1 MSSESLAQAVARN
14 SNWINT
20 VISNSKL
27 SSQLSELVSITSL
40 DQKIVV
46 QEGVLDAK
54 YANVKSIRGY
64 KGLWNATTNI
74 PTLSNSSGVVGD
86 VYKVSVAGNINI
98 GSGSIYYVVGDLIYL
113 SEDNWI
119 KISPNQIS
127 DITGLQLALD
137 SLAGGLI
144 PQGNWNALSN
154 VPDIGTGATT
164 GQFWIVSVAGST
176 NVGGITDWEVND
188 WAVRTATGWA
198 KIDNTDKVLSVAGR
212 TGVIVLGIT
221 DITGL
226 TAELANTVKLT
237 GNQSI
242 AGQKT
247 FTELVTMTDRLKLS
261 DSRGNTLIGD
271 GVGTSITTG
280 AFNVGVGL
288 NVLQDNTIGTY
299 NVGLGDLALHQN
311 TEGSN
316 NFAGGSFSMW
326 TNSTGSFN
334 VAIGHE
340 ASRIN
345 TTGSFNVAIGSEAS
359 KTNTTGENNIGI
371 GKESLW
377 NNRTGSHNIGV
388 GLQAGKYIANG
399 VGNNRIPQKSI
410 FIGQDTR
417 ANADGQTNQIVI
429 GDTAIGNG
437 SNTVTLGNNSIA
449 TTYLKGDV
457 NITGS
462 ITGGGGDFLPL
473 AGGTLTGALTGT
485 SAAFTGTTTVQG
497 TGDSSFVG
505 NVGIGTNSPNA
516 KLHVGPSTLVSGYT
530 PTTTTLAVSDVVNGA
545 ELLLR
550 GKSPRIWFD
559 STAAGNAE
567 IYLDGT
573 KLNIL
578 SDSPSAPGESRLYI
592 KADGNVGIGTTT
604 PTDLLALHNNATG
617 AVDAQMNFT
626 TAATGQADGNGFRVG
641 WNGNVAQMYLFENAD
656 MRIGTNNVERI
667 RILADGNVGIGETNP
682 LATLD
687 VHNKN
692 GGDAGSKSQM
702 QSNAVLKL
710 RPHATN
716 STNMLFSQLNSG
728 SAMGITVTNS
738 AATADWDIALNP
750 FGGNVAIGTDN
761 PSVKLQV
768 KGTTIAGVEEIGFL
782 EAGNGTVG
790 SGAALG
796 FANSGFLG
804 SYPNWRL
811 AQISAIYETS
821 NTFDG
826 ALIFK
831 TSNAANEGVERMRIS
846 SAGDVGIDATSNSA
860 EDTNNGVPK
869 FQVNTTTAALGE
881 FPLAA
886 RFTTNSDAGDNSGV
900 SVLINSGNDRG
911 LMISAGRKVGNVALA
926 KLNIVENTGAELTGI
941 TMLQNGPAGT
951 AVNVG
956 IGTNNPDTKLKIEN
970 NLAGMPSATYATTV
984 ANSTLHL
991 SAETVPFYNHL
1002 LMGVG
1007 SAESSWI
1014 QSQHGNSNAKDLL
1027 LNPIGGNVGIGT
1039 TAPGAKL
1046 DVDGV
1051 IRAGSGGS
1059 TGGSLGFEID
1069 YSGANVINTWST
1081 EYSSSDSVFGVA
1093 VRAKNGVANAFTST
1107 AGNAAFQKGA
1117 LVLGDDLEFLNAPG
1131 TIVAI
1136 GSDVAMTSR
1145 FKIKSSGEVGI
1156 GTDSPDALLHVRAAT
1171 DVTGTI
1177 EVQGGKAVVTSAG
1190 EINSELNFGSND
1202 ASATGGIGGSIKSVT
1217 ENTNGAYVGMS
1228 FYTAKQGRTPV
1239 LEEAMRIDHNGNVGI
1254 GTDNPNEMLEVDGN
1268 IRLGDGADR
1277 DIIGPTNSSLRILAN
1292 PNSST
1297 EGIIFST
1304 DLGTTTEMFIQ
1315 DGGKVGIGTDSPLT
1329 LLNLEGVKNT
1339 SIITLESTTNDASW
1353 SVGDKIGA
1361 INFYSADD
1369 SGAGAGVKASMSYEV
1384 SSGGTGAT
1392 NALVFNTAGTT
1403 TGTNNTERMRINSTG
1418 TVTIGDISTT
1428 NTGKFGYTPGVGTYS
1443 GIMEMFHSTTNAL
1456 GSGFVNFYRDSSVIG
1471 SINQVGTN
1479 GISYNTSSDY
1489 RLKEDLQDFGGL
1501 DMVSKIPV
1509 YNYKW
1514 KSDESRSYG
1523 VMAHE
1528 LQEVL
1533 PNAVSGEKDA
1543 EEMQGV
1549 DYSKIVPLLI
1559 KSIQELKAEIEI
1571 LKAK

>member
-345 TTGSFNVAIGSEAS
+345 TTGSFNVAIGTEAS

-831 TSNAANEGVERMRIS
+831 TSNAANEGVERMRIT
-846 SAGDVGIDATSNSA
+846 SAGFVGIG
-860 EDTNNGVPK
+860 EDNPTELLHLK
-869 FQVNTTTAALGE
+869 
-881 FPLAA
+881 
-886 RFTTNSDAGDNSGV
+886 SG
-900 SVLINSGNDRG
+900 
-911 LMISAGRKVGNVALA
+911 
-926 KLNIVENTGAELTGI
+926 
-941 TMLQNGPAGT
+941 AGT
-951 AVNVG
+951 STDFGLEESGIGWRLRNDQQANDFILSSVTGTFNTFINRFVVKQDGNVG
-956 IGTNNPDTKLKIEN
+956 IGTDSPDRKLVLDGALGTPALEIKKNTDRIVY
-970 NLAGMPSATYATTV
+970 LGTGSSDAADDAPI
-984 ANSTLHL
+984 LHL
-991 SAETVPFYNHL
+991 MNQNVIKVNLSTIGDSY
-1002 LMGVG
+1002 
-1007 SAESSWI
+1007 
-1014 QSQHGNSNAKDLL
+1014 
-1027 LNPIGGNVGIGT
+1027 LNGGNVGIGT
-1039 TAPGAKL
+1039 T
-1046 DVDGV
+1046 
-1051 IRAGSGGS
+1051 
-1059 TGGSLGFEID
+1059 T
-1069 YSGANVINTWST
+1069 
-1081 EYSSSDSVFGVA
+1081 
-1093 VRAKNGVANAFTST
+1093 
-1107 AGNAAFQKGA
+1107 
-1117 LVLGDDLEFLNAPG
+1117 
-1131 TIVAI
+1131 
-1136 GSDVAMTSR
+1136 
-1145 FKIKSSGEVGI
+1145 
-1156 GTDSPDALLHVRAAT
+1156 
-1171 DVTGTI
+1171 
-1177 EVQGGKAVVTSAG
+1177 
-1190 EINSELNFGSND
+1190 
-1202 ASATGGIGGSIKSVT
+1202 
-1217 ENTNGAYVGMS
+1217 
-1228 FYTAKQGRTPV
+1228 
-1239 LEEAMRIDHNGNVGI
+1239 
-1254 GTDNPNEMLEVDGN
+1254 
-1268 IRLGDGADR
+1268 
-1277 DIIGPTNSSLRILAN
+1277 
-1292 PNSST
+1292 
-1297 EGIIFST
+1297 
-1304 DLGTTTEMFIQ
+1304 
-1315 DGGKVGIGTDSPLT
+1315 PLT

-1361 INFYSADD
+1361 INFYSADA

-1384 SSGGTGAT
+1384 SNGGTGAT
-1392 NALVFNTAGTT
+1392 NALVFNTAGTA
-1403 TGTNNTERMRINSTG
+1403 TGTNNTERMRIDSAGNVGIG
-1418 TVTIGDISTT
+1418 TTDPTTKLTIEGAHSGALAARMNIYYPGSQADQNAYLDMWASE
-1428 NTGKFGYTPGVGTYS
+1428 PGVTYNGS
-1443 GIMEMFHSTTNAL
+1443 GIGSNILGTPYYGKKTSTQGMAYIRFVNGIIGLWTGPVSDNVATERIRVESGGNLLIGVPSISDATSRSYGNAFAGSSANGNWTSW
-1456 GSGFVNFYRDSSVIG
+1456 GSGSHTHAIFRNATNI
-1471 SINQVGTN
+1471 VGTITTS
-1479 GISYNTSSDY
+1479 GSATTYNTSSDY

-1559 KSIQELKAEIEI
+1559 KSIQELTAKVEI
-1571 LKAK
+1571 LEAK

>member
-261 DSRGNTLIGD
+261 DSAANTLIGD
-271 GVGTSITTG
+271 GVGTSLTTG
-280 AFNVGVGL
+280 AFNVGVGR
-288 NVLQDNTIGTY
+288 NVLQDTTVGSY
-299 NVGLGDLALHQN
+299 NVGLGDWALYQN

-316 NFAGGSFSMW
+316 NFAGGDFTLW

-345 TTGSFNVAIGSEAS
+345 STGSFNVAIGSEAS

-399 VGNNRIPQKSI
+399 VGDNRIPQKSI

-473 AGGTLTGALTGT
+473 SGGTLTGALTGT
-485 SAAFTGTTTVQG
+485 SASFTGSVTAGSLLTIKGASPYIQWQNVAGTRLGYIQHNSNDLIYNADVGIHKFNQNATFTNRVGIGATELYTTTTDLNLSGKGVSFKNDINGASDNWSYIYNTATASQSNLVFAVGASLTALTLSHSANATFAGDVAINNGKFLKLQRSSGNLSTQAIGIPAGSDSVRFFTTGEFDFVNGSLVNILKIGNTGNATFAGNVSAG
-497 TGDSSFVG
+497 TGDIAMDASSSGQLEIQGSGYRGAIALDATAMRIYHNSSSRDLVL
-505 NVGIGTNSPNA
+505 GTNETARLTINGSNGNAAFSANVTLGAGLSRPCTYDGYGGNFKITPNA
-516 KLHVGPSTLVSGYT
+516 GGWASGYFFNQ
-530 PTTTTLAVSDVVNGA
+530 S
-545 ELLLR
+545 
-550 GKSPRIWFD
+550 
-559 STAAGNAE
+559 
-567 IYLDGT
+567 DGT
-573 KLNIL
+573 YR
-578 SDSPSAPGESRLYI
+578 G
-592 KADGNVGIGTTT
+592 GFG
-604 PTDLLALHNNATG
+604 ALG
-617 AVDAQMNFT
+617 
-626 TAATGQADGNGFRVG
+626 
-641 WNGNVAQMYLFENAD
+641 
-656 MRIGTNNVERI
+656 GTNT
-667 RILADGNVGIGETNP
+667 LQYFWIGDDYN
-682 LATLD
+682 
-687 VHNKN
+687 
-692 GGDAGSKSQM
+692 DASM
-702 QSNAVLKL
+702 V
-710 RPHATN
+710 
-716 STNMLFSQLNSG
+716 
-728 SAMGITVTNS
+728 V
-738 AATADWDIALNP
+738 
-750 FGGNVAIGTDN
+750 
-761 PSVKLQV
+761 
-768 KGTTIAGVEEIGFL
+768 
-782 EAGNGTVG
+782 
-790 SGAALG
+790 
-796 FANSGFLG
+796 
-804 SYPNWRL
+804 YPN
-811 AQISAIYETS
+811 
-821 NTFDG
+821 
-826 ALIFK
+826 
-831 TSNAANEGVERMRIS
+831 
-846 SAGDVGIDATSNSA
+846 
-860 EDTNNGVPK
+860 
-869 FQVNTTTAALGE
+869 
-881 FPLAA
+881 
-886 RFTTNSDAGDNSGV
+886 
-900 SVLINSGNDRG
+900 
-911 LMISAGRKVGNVALA
+911 
-926 KLNIVENTGAELTGI
+926 
-941 TMLQNGPAGT
+941 
-951 AVNVG
+951 
-956 IGTNNPDTKLKIEN
+956 
-970 NLAGMPSATYATTV
+970 
-984 ANSTLHL
+984 
-991 SAETVPFYNHL
+991 
-1002 LMGVG
+1002 
-1007 SAESSWI
+1007 
-1014 QSQHGNSNAKDLL
+1014 
-1027 LNPIGGNVGIGT
+1027 GGNVGIGT
-1039 TAPGAKL
+1039 DSPNSLLTIGGN
-1046 DVDGV
+1046 GV
-1051 IRAGSGGS
+1051 S
-1059 TGGSLGFEID
+1059 TLKPTVIFTDETNGGSLVLRGQSPIL
-1069 YSGANVINTWST
+1069 
-1081 EYSSSDSVFGVA
+1081 
-1093 VRAKNGVANAFTST
+1093 AFD
-1107 AGNAAFQKGA
+1107 K
-1117 LVLGDDLEFLNAPG
+1117 
-1131 TIVAI
+1131 
-1136 GSDVAMTSR
+1136 
-1145 FKIKSSGEVGI
+1145 
-1156 GTDSPDALLHVRAAT
+1156 
-1171 DVTGTI
+1171 TGTGVPKI
-1177 EVQGGKAVVTSAG
+1177 
-1190 EINSELNFGSND
+1190 LMD
-1202 ASATGGIGGSIKSVT
+1202 TGGVQFKTGTLDAEGD
-1217 ENTNGAYVGMS
+1217 
-1228 FYTAKQGRTPV
+1228 
-1239 LEEAMRIDHNGNVGI
+1239 IDMVILPNGNVGI
-1254 GTDNPNEMLEVDGN
+1254 GTDSPIGKLYVGQTWNTSSGGNDLYVKSTVVDNNSYDPQISNTTNLGITMVTDSATTTGPDSIGLTLYNDDGTAGGFSPMLLFAKLETPSSQYKASMAGIYARSPLGTGNNDSWIDGELIFATAGAASQGIKQRMVIN
-1268 IRLGDGADR
+1268 KEGLVGVGTNAPVRILHLDANGGLPIIQLDKGGDKIFNVGTGTSANDDDNTILQMFDEGIEKIRLFTVGHSFF
-1277 DIIGPTNSSLRILAN
+1277 N
-1292 PNSST
+1292 
-1297 EGIIFST
+1297 
-1304 DLGTTTEMFIQ
+1304 
-1315 DGGKVGIGTDSPLT
+1315 GGFVGIGTTSPSE
-1329 LLNLEGVKNT
+1329 LLHLK
-1339 SIITLESTTNDASW
+1339 S
-1353 SVGDKIGA
+1353 
-1361 INFYSADD
+1361 
-1369 SGAGAGVKASMSYEV
+1369 
-1384 SSGGTGAT
+1384 GTGTSTDIGLEESGIGWRLRNDQQA
-1392 NALVFNTAGTT
+1392 NDFILSSV
-1403 TGTNNTERMRINSTG
+1403 TGTFNSFVSRLVVKQNGNLLIGVPSISDATSRSYGNAFAGSSANGNWTSWGSGSHTHAIFRNG
-1418 TVTIGDISTT
+1418 TNI
-1428 NTGKFGYTPGVGTYS
+1428 VGTITTS
-1443 GIMEMFHSTTNAL
+1443 GSATT
-1456 GSGFVNFYRDSSVIG
+1456 
-1471 SINQVGTN
+1471 
-1479 GISYNTSSDY
+1479 YNTSSDY

-1501 DMVSKIPV
+1501 DMISKIPV
-1509 YNYKW
+1509 YDFKW
-1514 KSDESRSYG
+1514 KTDESRTYG

-1533 PNAVSGEKDA
+1533 PDAVRGEKDA

-1559 KSIQELKAEIEI
+1559 KSIQELKSEIEI